1 MKAKICGI
9 TDSKTLDFIINHN
22 YPPEFIGFI
31 CNYPR
36 SHRNLKLNYLKKLIN
51 VKNKNG
57 INFVSVLVN
66 PNEKILDE
74 IKKLNFDY
82 VQLYDVGPDKTKFIK
97 QKYKFKIIS
106 AVTIDRSVDLKKYY
120 FYKDLS
126 EIILFDSK
134 GYEKSLSFDH
144 KILINIPITIT
155 RMLAGNIKY
164 NDKLDNYRKI
174 ADIIDISGSLE
185 TKGKKDIFKIN
196 TFLQNLNKLK
206 IKI

>member
-106 AVTIDRSVDLKKYY
+106 AVTIDRSVDLKT
-120 FYKDLS
+120 
-126 EIILFDSK
+126 
-134 GYEKSLSFDH
+134 
-144 KILINIPITIT
+144 N
-155 RMLAGNIKY
+155 NC
-164 NDKLDNYRKI
+164 
-174 ADIIDISGSLE
+174 
-185 TKGKKDIFKIN
+185 
-196 TFLQNLNKLK
+196 
-206 IKI
+206 

>member
-144 KILINIPITIT
+144 KILKNIPITIT